1 MGEGSKGVAARS
13 DRLNACEAND
23 LGSRTE
29 EDRGGTAG
37 AVGKDEGGEEGGLM
51 TTEPA
56 PGLRQAL
63 VFVSG

>member
-37 AVGKDEGGEEGGLM
+37 AMGEGAGGEEEGGIGP
-51 TTEPA
+51 E
-56 PGLRQAL
+56 Q
-63 VFVSG
+63 V